1 MSIGL
6 AAIYCFNEQI
16 FRIPS
21 VTKLPRFSIPKNR
34 LGFWIWQKLLKQAA
48 DDHLAVDANGM
59 LSSLVPVSHR

>member
-6 AAIYCFNEQI
+6 AAIYCFNKQL

-34 LGFWIWQKLLKQAA
+34 LGFWIWQKPLKQAA
-48 DDHLAVDANGM
+48 DDHLAVDENGM